1 VIRTDYTVPALTAAL
16 RGHDAVVSAVGVTA
30 ITKQRDMMDAAEA
43 AGVRL
48 FVLSD
53 FGYGPDHRHFPEFE
67 AIGKPRLDVLAYA
80 RQKAVMNRQFTW
92 SAIAIGIPIDWVRPS
107 RRNP

>member
-1 VIRTDYTVPALTAAL
+1 MKRTDYTVPALTAAL
-16 RGHDAVVSAVGVTA
+16 RGHDAVVSAVGVA
-30 ITKQRDMMDAAEA
+30 VITKQKDMMDAAEA

-53 FGYGPDHRHFPEFE
+53 FGYGPDHQHLPEFE

-80 RQKAVMNRQFTW
+80 KEKAVLNTQFTW
-92 SAIAIGIPIDWVRPS
+92 SAIAIGNPIDWVRFPG
-107 RRNP
+107 RKP